1 MCEQIRQRLAPKKV
15 LFLRERAREREG
27 EKESWVQQKIVAFAL
42 VVVVV
47 DVVLRA
53 TRNKLDRRWT
63 ARQGVKGK
71 QGQQQQPA
79 VAVAAFLQQHKS
91 KQEALTHNT

>member
-1 MCEQIRQRLAPKKV
+1 M
-15 LFLRERAREREG
+15 
-27 EKESWVQQKIVAFAL
+27 QQKIVAFAL

-63 ARQGVKGK
+63 ARHGVKGK
-71 QGQQQQPA
+71 QQQKPA
-79 VAVAAFLQQHKS
+79 VAVAAII
-91 KQEALTHNT
+91 THEHFICEWVSI

>member
-1 MCEQIRQRLAPKKV
+1 
-15 LFLRERAREREG
+15 
-27 EKESWVQQKIVAFAL
+27 VQQKIVAFAL

-63 ARQGVKGK
+63 ARHGVKGK

-79 VAVAAFLQQHKS
+79 RARAAQQHKS
-91 KQEALTHNT
+91 KQEALITHEHFICEWVKLRT